1 MHKTTPVNII
11 TGFLGAGKT
20 TAVIHL
26 LKQKRKEEKWAVIIN
41 EFGKVSIDFMTLSP
55 LTGTNENIYEI
66 SGGCICCSA
75 QSYFQEDLN
84 KITES
89 ATFDRI
95 LIEPSGLGGIEMVT
109 EIVKSQKELQLQA
122 VICLVG
128 ATAFTNQRMKI
139 NPIFRS
145 QLSNSDI
152 ILLSKCDLVEEKEHQ
167 KILATIREQYPYKSY
182 YGKVFRGEIDLN
194 ILQME
199 GTVNEDSIVF
209 QNLSF
214 TKNELSASNYHQQS
228 ISFAQ
233 NCIFSIDQLVAEIRK
248 HSNIIRAK
256 AYIRLEQGWYLFNYQ
271 MGEYDLAACPEKSEN
286 TLIIIFENITVDEH
300 LSIRKEIERC
310 IKKLL

>member
-11 TGFLGAGKT
+11 TGFLGSGKT
-20 TAVIHL
+20 TAIIHL

-41 EFGKVSIDFMTLSP
+41 EFGKVSIDFMTLMP
-55 LTGTNENIYEI
+55 LTGSNENIYEI

-75 QSYFQEDLN
+75 QSYFQEDLE
-84 KITES
+84 KITQT
-89 ATFDRI
+89 ATYHRI

-109 EIVKSQKELQLQA
+109 DIIKNQKEFQLQA
-122 VICLVG
+122 VICLVA
-128 ATAFTNQRMKI
+128 ATAYTDQRMKI

-152 ILLSKCDLVEEKEHQ
+152 ILLNKCDLVDEKEHEN
-167 KILATIREQYPYKSY
+167 ILAVIREQYPYKNY
-182 YGKVFRGEIDLN
+182 YGKVLRGEIDPN

-199 GTVNEDSIVF
+199 STEMLDYLDF

-214 TKNELSASNYHQQS
+214 TKNELSAANYQQRS
-228 ISFAQ
+228 ISFTQ
-233 NCIFSIDQLVAEIRK
+233 NCIFSIDELVAEIRK

-256 AYIRLEQGWYLFNYQ
+256 AYIRLEQGWYLFNYSI
-271 MGEYDLAACPEKSEN
+271 GEFDLIPCAEKSEN
-286 TLIIIFENITVDEH
+286 TLIIIFENSTKEES

-310 IKKLL
+310 IKELL